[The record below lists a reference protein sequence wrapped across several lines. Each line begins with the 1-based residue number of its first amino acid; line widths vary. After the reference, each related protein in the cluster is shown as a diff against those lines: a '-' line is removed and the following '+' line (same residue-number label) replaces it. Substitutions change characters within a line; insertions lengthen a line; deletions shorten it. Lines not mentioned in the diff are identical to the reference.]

1 MARLGG
7 GADTK
12 GGADTIGGAV
22 GRVFDLPAYPTD
34 AEWAAATA
42 DVDET
47 IVYVS
52 SGVGSFCTFAD
63 ATDAVAFDR
72 KMAVALQAESHFCES
87 VVESGGGGAAPRR
100 ACHVGFDV
108 PRGVATDMDCD
119 AMREEAGNP
128 RSFEARFDR
137 RSPVGGEKRAPA

>member
-1 MARLGG
+1 MAGGLGG
-7 GADTK
+7 GADTR
-12 GGADTIGGAV
+12 GVPTRSEGAV
-22 GRVFDLPAYPTD
+22 ARVVDLPAYPTD
-34 AEWAAATA
+34 AEWAKATA
-42 DVDET
+42 ELDET

-87 VVESGGGGAAPRR
+87 VVDVGGGGRRRDARATSGSTCRAAWRR
-100 ACHVGFDV
+100 TGL
-108 PRGVATDMDCD
+108 RRD
-119 AMREEAGNP
+119 ARKWRLK